1 MEQASKYEDSFS
13 GDPMCRICLG
23 DEDDGRLIS
32 PCLCKGTMR
41 FVHVECLT
49 QWRTT
54 SQNKESFFA
63 CDSCQYRYSFR
74 RPAWASLLRS
84 ALVVHCVAFVLFV
97 FLIALCGHIATVA
110 DALLFDGALSH
121 QLGGSWDDNQMDQL
135 AELSELYEELYGGL
149 FSSDTSILGL
159 SIVQLTTG
167 AALVV
172 RTPLSLRFRTIF
184 LHLSD
189 LGLAQGIGGFMS
201 SGFVAALI
209 WGRRDNGLF
218 FFAIIYGLIVSFM
231 QVYETVKNSSSAW
244 LKLAESTVLDVGAG
258 ARTHGYLA
266 THSIALY
273 YRAGRREPRLYDWYR
288 SL

>member
-49 QWRTT
+49 QWRLQ
-54 SQNKESFFA
+54 SVNKESFFA

-84 ALVVHCVAFVLFV
+84 ALVVHFVAFILFV
-97 FLIALCGHIATVA
+97 FLIALCGHIANVA
-110 DALLFDGALSH
+110 DALFFDGALSH
-121 QLGGSWDDNQMDQL
+121 QFGGSWDDKQMDQQ
-135 AELSELYEELYGGL
+135 LSELYEELYGGL
-149 FSSDTSILGL
+149 FQSDMSVLGL
-159 SIVQLTTG
+159 NIVQLTTG

-172 RTPLSLRFRTIF
+172 RMLSFAELSNDF
-184 LHLSD
+184 L
-189 LGLAQGIGGFMS
+189 A
-201 SGFVAALI
+201 
-209 WGRRDNGLF
+209 
-218 FFAIIYGLIVSFM
+218 
-231 QVYETVKNSSSAW
+231 
-244 LKLAESTVLDVGAG
+244 
-258 ARTHGYLA
+258 
-266 THSIALY
+266 
-273 YRAGRREPRLYDWYR
+273 